1 MVEPGGNALRAV
13 WGAGLVAGERLLVLG
28 PGTIGLLVAQIAA
41 AMGIE
46 VHLVGRSER
55 SRTFARALGFAN
67 TWTRDTMPD
76 LRWDAV
82 VDASNSAGVPA
93 LALDLVE
100 PGRRVVYIGLAG
112 QPSLIDTR
120 TMALK
125 DVTAVGVLSASG
137 GLEGIVDLYASG
149 AVDPL
154 PLIAAT
160 VSLEEVAGV
169 LAGRRQPGWGDAPKI
184 HVDPR
189 AGASPGPRGEGP
201 RPHRPPGARVHG
213 PAGSGARRG
222 DVLVRVKAVAI
233 CGSDVHGY
241 TGTTGRRIPPV
252 IMGHEA
258 AGVVEAWGR
267 APRRGPP
274 GTRVTFDSIVW
285 CGDCPPC
292 RAGRTNLCEIR
303 QTFGVS
309 TPAFR
314 RDGAMAEYVVVPAH
328 LLHRLPD
335 AVSFD
340 AGAMVEPAA
349 VAMHAARISGI
360 VPGDLVVVVGAGLIG
375 NLAMQ
380 AARTLG
386 AGAVAI
392 ADIVP
397 ERLELARRLGADI
410 VIDSSRGD
418 PATVL
423 EQATGRR
430 TADVVLEAVGIQ
442 ATIDLATALTRPG
455 GSLTLIGNVRPR
467 IEQDLQGIV
476 SGELTVRGS
485 SASAGEYPD
494 CIERIADGRLR
505 VTELI
510 SRTQPLADGMAAFEA
525 LHRGEPGLM
534 RIVLHPSGR

>member
-1 MVEPGGNALRAV
+1 MKALVHTGPLR
-13 WGAGLVAGERLLVLG
+13 LEYMDRPDPVAG
-28 PGTIGLLVAQIAA
+28 P
-41 AMGIE
+41 
-46 VHLVGRSER
+46 
-55 SRTFARALGFAN
+55 
-67 TWTRDTMPD
+67 
-76 LRWDAV
+76 
-82 VDASNSAGVPA
+82 
-93 LALDLVE
+93 
-100 PGRRVVYIGLAG
+100 
-112 QPSLIDTR
+112 
-120 TMALK
+120 
-125 DVTAVGVLSASG
+125 
-137 GLEGIVDLYASG
+137 
-149 AVDPL
+149 
-154 PLIAAT
+154 
-160 VSLEEVAGV
+160 
-169 LAGRRQPGWGDAPKI
+169 
-184 HVDPR
+184 
-189 AGASPGPRGEGP
+189 
-201 RPHRPPGARVHG
+201 
-213 PAGSGARRG
+213 G
-222 DVLVRVKAVAI
+222 DVLVRVEAVAI

-258 AGVVEAWGR
+258 AGIVEAT
-267 APRRGPP
+267 GPGAEAWAP

-285 CGDCPPC
+285 CGACPPC
-292 RAGRTNLCEIR
+292 RAGRTNLCETR

-314 RDGAMAEYVVVPAH
+314 RDGAMAEYVVVPGR

-335 AVSFD
+335 DVSFD

-349 VAMHAARISGI
+349 VATHAARISGI
-360 VPGDLVVVVGAGLIG
+360 EPGDLVVVVGAGLIG
-375 NLAMQ
+375 NIAMQ
-380 AARTLG
+380 AAGTQG
-386 AGAVAI
+386 AGAVAVV
-392 ADIVP
+392 DIVP

-423 EQATGRR
+423 EQANGRR

-442 ATIDLATALTRPG
+442 TTIDLATALTRPG

-485 SASAGEYPD
+485 SASAGEYLD

-510 SRTQPLADGMAAFEA
+510 SRTQPLEDGLAAFEA

>member
-1 MVEPGGNALRAV
+1 VKALVHTAPLR
-13 WGAGLVAGERLLVLG
+13 LEYTDRPDPVAG
-28 PGTIGLLVAQIAA
+28 P
-41 AMGIE
+41 
-46 VHLVGRSER
+46 
-55 SRTFARALGFAN
+55 
-67 TWTRDTMPD
+67 
-76 LRWDAV
+76 
-82 VDASNSAGVPA
+82 
-93 LALDLVE
+93 
-100 PGRRVVYIGLAG
+100 
-112 QPSLIDTR
+112 
-120 TMALK
+120 
-125 DVTAVGVLSASG
+125 
-137 GLEGIVDLYASG
+137 
-149 AVDPL
+149 
-154 PLIAAT
+154 
-160 VSLEEVAGV
+160 
-169 LAGRRQPGWGDAPKI
+169 
-184 HVDPR
+184 
-189 AGASPGPRGEGP
+189 
-201 RPHRPPGARVHG
+201 
-213 PAGSGARRG
+213 G
-222 DVLVRVKAVAI
+222 DVLVRVEAVAI

-258 AGVVEAWGR
+258 AGVVA
-267 APRRGPP
+267 ASGPGAEVWVP

-292 RAGRTNLCEIR
+292 LAGRTNLCVIR

-314 RDGAMAEYVVVPAH
+314 RDGAMADYVVVPAR

-335 AVSFD
+335 DVSFD

-349 VAMHAARISGI
+349 VAMHAARISRI
-360 VPGDLVVVVGAGLIG
+360 VQGDLVVVVGAGLIG

-380 AARTLG
+380 AGRTLG

-392 ADIVP
+392 VDIVP
-397 ERLELARRLGADI
+397 ERLELARQLGADI

-423 EQATGRR
+423 ERATGRR
-430 TADVVLEAVGIQ
+430 TADIVLEAVGIQ
-442 ATIDLATALTRPG
+442 ATIDLATALSRPG

-510 SRTQPLADGMAAFEA
+510 SRTQPLESGPAAFEA

>member
-1 MVEPGGNALRAV
+1 MKALVHTRP
-13 WGAGLVAGERLLVLG
+13 LVLEY
-28 PGTIGLLVAQIAA
+28 LD
-41 AMGIE
+41 
-46 VHLVGRSER
+46 R
-55 SRTFARALGFAN
+55 
-67 TWTRDTMPD
+67 PD
-76 LRWDAV
+76 PV
-82 VDASNSAGVPA
+82 
-93 LALDLVE
+93 
-100 PGRRVVYIGLAG
+100 
-112 QPSLIDTR
+112 
-120 TMALK
+120 
-125 DVTAVGVLSASG
+125 
-137 GLEGIVDLYASG
+137 
-149 AVDPL
+149 
-154 PLIAAT
+154 
-160 VSLEEVAGV
+160 
-169 LAGRRQPGWGDAPKI
+169 
-184 HVDPR
+184 
-189 AGASPGPRGEGP
+189 PGP
-201 RPHRPPGARVHG
+201 
-213 PAGSGARRG
+213 G
-222 DVLVRVKAVAI
+222 DVLVKVKSVAI

-258 AGVVEAWGR
+258 SGVVQAVGQGARAW
-267 APRRGPP
+267 AL
-274 GTRVTFDSIVW
+274 GTRVTFDSIAW
-285 CGDCPPC
+285 CGHCGPC
-292 RAGRTNLCEIR
+292 RAGRTNLCATR

-314 RDGAMAEYVVVPAH
+314 LDGAMAEYVVVPAR

-335 AVSFD
+335 PVPFD

-397 ERLELARRLGADI
+397 ERLDLARRLGADV
-410 VIDSSRGD
+410 VIDTSRGD
-418 PATVL
+418 PATSL
-423 EQATGRR
+423 EEATGRR

-455 GSLTLIGNVRPR
+455 GGLTLIGNVRPR

-505 VTELI
+505 VAELV
-510 SRTQPLADGMAAFEA
+510 SRSHPLSDGQEAFDA
-525 LHRGEPGLM
+525 LRRGEPRLM
-534 RIVLHPSGR
+534 RIVLHPPD

>member
-1 MVEPGGNALRAV
+1 MKALVHTGPLR
-13 WGAGLVAGERLLVLG
+13 LEYTDRPDPVAG
-28 PGTIGLLVAQIAA
+28 P
-41 AMGIE
+41 
-46 VHLVGRSER
+46 
-55 SRTFARALGFAN
+55 
-67 TWTRDTMPD
+67 
-76 LRWDAV
+76 
-82 VDASNSAGVPA
+82 
-93 LALDLVE
+93 
-100 PGRRVVYIGLAG
+100 
-112 QPSLIDTR
+112 
-120 TMALK
+120 
-125 DVTAVGVLSASG
+125 
-137 GLEGIVDLYASG
+137 
-149 AVDPL
+149 
-154 PLIAAT
+154 
-160 VSLEEVAGV
+160 
-169 LAGRRQPGWGDAPKI
+169 
-184 HVDPR
+184 
-189 AGASPGPRGEGP
+189 
-201 RPHRPPGARVHG
+201 
-213 PAGSGARRG
+213 G
-222 DVLVRVKAVAI
+222 DVLVRVEAVAI

-258 AGVVEAWGR
+258 AGVVEAS
-267 APRRGPP
+267 GPGAEAWVS

-292 RAGRTNLCEIR
+292 RAGRTNLCVIR

-314 RDGAMAEYVVVPAH
+314 RDGAMAEYVVVPAR

-335 AVSFD
+335 EVSFD

-360 VPGDLVVVVGAGLIG
+360 EPGDLVVVVGAGLIG

-392 ADIVP
+392 VDIVP
-397 ERLELARRLGADI
+397 ERLELARRLGADV

-423 EQATGRR
+423 EAATGRR

-510 SRTQPLADGMAAFEA
+510 SRTQPLADGLAAFEA

>member
-1 MVEPGGNALRAV
+1 MMALV
-13 WGAGLVAGERLLVLG
+13 HTGPLVLDY
-28 PGTIGLLVAQIAA
+28 QY
-41 AMGIE
+41 
-46 VHLVGRSER
+46 R
-55 SRTFARALGFAN
+55 
-67 TWTRDTMPD
+67 PD
-76 LRWDAV
+76 PV
-82 VDASNSAGVPA
+82 
-93 LALDLVE
+93 
-100 PGRRVVYIGLAG
+100 
-112 QPSLIDTR
+112 
-120 TMALK
+120 
-125 DVTAVGVLSASG
+125 
-137 GLEGIVDLYASG
+137 
-149 AVDPL
+149 
-154 PLIAAT
+154 
-160 VSLEEVAGV
+160 
-169 LAGRRQPGWGDAPKI
+169 
-184 HVDPR
+184 
-189 AGASPGPRGEGP
+189 PGP
-201 RPHRPPGARVHG
+201 
-213 PAGSGARRG
+213 G
-222 DVLVRVKAVAI
+222 DVLVKVKSVAI

-258 AGVVEAWGR
+258 SGVVQSVGPGAGAW
-267 APRRGPP
+267 AL

-285 CGDCPPC
+285 CGDCGPC
-292 RAGRTNLCEIR
+292 RAGRTNLCVIR

-309 TPAFR
+309 TSAFR
-314 RDGAMAEYVVVPAH
+314 RDGAMAEYVLVPAR

-335 AVSFD
+335 SVSFD

-360 VPGDLVVVVGAGLIG
+360 EPGDLVVVAGAGLIG

-386 AGAVAI
+386 AGRVAI

-397 ERLELARRLGADI
+397 ERLELARRLGAEI

-418 PATVL
+418 PASDL
-423 EQATGRR
+423 EGATGRR

-455 GSLTLIGNVRPR
+455 GSLTLIGNVKPR

-505 VTELI
+505 VAELI
-510 SRTQPLADGMAAFEA
+510 SRTQPLSAGQEAFDA
-525 LHRGEPGLM
+525 LRRGEPGLM
-534 RIVLHPSGR
+534 RIVLHPPD